1 MKFST
6 HGGNLAALATG
17 PRSASWCFWC
27 WLLERR
33 ENKAHA
39 IQWFPDVPGRWL
51 EGTEILTGLRLLSF
65 PPGTPNPAGRAVQWA
80 IRISCPGAR
89 LCGETDKWL
98 CAHLF
103 VVNTNA
109 R

>member
-1 MKFST
+1 MLSSGFQMYLV
-6 HGGNLAALATG
+6 G
-17 PRSASWCFWC
+17 
-27 WLLERR
+27 
-33 ENKAHA
+33 
-39 IQWFPDVPGRWL
+39 
-51 EGTEILTGLRLLSF
+51 GLREQNLNWVEITQFSSR
-65 PPGTPNPAGRAVQWA
+65 NPKSIAGRAVQWA